1 MISWIFGKLSIL
13 KNSYTNMIENAVTS
27 NISQSHIYIQIQN
40 NNNKISKPSR
50 QTEYFSPPKTNT
62 EGERHDR

>member
-1 MISWIFGKLSIL
+1 MKVIKTGIFALTDSLMFIFRKLGIL

-27 NISQSHIYIQIQN
+27 HISQSHIYIQIQN

-50 QTEYFSPPKTNT
+50 
-62 EGERHDR
+62 